1 MIDSTIIHS
10 DGSIEEDREQGVFY
24 TGESIETSF
33 VHADT
38 PAEKDDEND
47 DENDDKNDD
56 ENDDKNDDENDE
68 DDETVGDV
76 LDTMTDKQKL
86 VMYAILEEAIEKKT
100 TSA

>member
-47 DENDDKNDD
+47 Y
-56 ENDDKNDDENDE
+56 KNDDENDE

>member
-38 PAEKDDEND
+38 PAENDDEND
-47 DENDDKNDD
+47 DEKD
-56 ENDDKNDDENDE
+56 ED

>member
-1 MIDSTIIHS
+1 MRAMIDSTIIHS

-56 ENDDKNDDENDE
+56 ENDE

>member
-38 PAEKDDEND
+38 PAEK
-47 DENDDKNDD
+47 DD